1 MKASDRGFPQIGGHM
16 EVILLITAFASA
28 GAFIGRIVKLNLEE
42 EF

>member
-1 MKASDRGFPQIGGHM
+1 M
-16 EVILLITAFASA
+16 EILILAVTIQVA